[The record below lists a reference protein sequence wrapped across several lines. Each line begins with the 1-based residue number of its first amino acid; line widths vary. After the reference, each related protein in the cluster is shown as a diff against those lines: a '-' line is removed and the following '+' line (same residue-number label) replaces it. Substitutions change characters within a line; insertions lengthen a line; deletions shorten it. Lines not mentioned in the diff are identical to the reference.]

1 MAIAGG
7 SNAAEP
13 WMAREHLSAYS
24 SLVHHPE
31 EQAMT
36 EVVTADAGLLS
47 FVRGPGEGSP
57 LNVLGSPYVVKASA
71 AETGDAFCCIE
82 CTIPPG
88 AGVPPHT
95 HTREHEAFYVLAG
108 EIVVSSVDV
117 RAPTRLGVGA
127 FFFTPRGRQHTF
139 RNESRETARILV
151 ICTPGAG
158 MEAMFTA
165 FNAAGRNS
173 GGPPQPAEIGA
184 IAAQAGVVFG
194 G

>member
-1 MAIAGG
+1 
-7 SNAAEP
+7 
-13 WMAREHLSAYS
+13 MAREHLSAYS

-108 EIVVSSVDV
+108 EIVVSSVE
-117 RAPTRLGVGA
+117 RAPAHFPQREQGDGA
-127 FFFTPRGRQHTF
+127 HSCHLHTWRRHGSNVHRF
-139 RNESRETARILV
+139 QCRRS
-151 ICTPGAG
+151 
-158 MEAMFTA
+158 
-165 FNAAGRNS
+165 
-173 GGPPQPAEIGA
+173 Q
-184 IAAQAGVVFG
+184 
-194 G
+194 

>member
-1 MAIAGG
+1 MSKAATAGT
-7 SNAAEP
+7 E
-13 WMAREHLSAYS
+13 
-24 SLVHHPE
+24 LV
-31 EQAMT
+31 
-36 EVVTADAGLLS
+36 S
-47 FVRGPGEGSP
+47 FVRAPGEGP
-57 LNVLGSPYVVKASA
+57 ALNVMGSPYVVKARA

-117 RAPTRLGVGA
+117 REPTRLGAGA

-139 RNESRETARILV
+139 RNESADVARVLIV
-151 ICTPGAG
+151 CTPGAG

-165 FNAAGRNS
+165 MDAAGRNA
-173 GGPPQPAEIGA
+173 GGSPPPAEIGA
-184 IAAQAGVVFG
+184 IATRAGVVFG

>member
-1 MAIAGG
+1 MTETAIADP
-7 SNAAEP
+7 A
-13 WMAREHLSAYS
+13 
-24 SLVHHPE
+24 LV
-31 EQAMT
+31 
-36 EVVTADAGLLS
+36 S
-47 FVRGPGEGSP
+47 FVRDQDECTS

-108 EIVVSSVDV
+108 QIVVSSAHV
-117 RAPTRLGVGA
+117 REPTRLRAGA
-127 FFFTPRGRQHTF
+127 FFFTPRGCQHTF
-139 RNESRETARILV
+139 RNESGEAARILV

-165 FNAAGRNS
+165 FDAAGRTIE
-173 GGPPQPAEIGA
+173 GPKLHAEIGA
-184 IAAQAGVVFG
+184 IAARAGVVFG

>member
-1 MAIAGG
+1 MTQAAIAD
-7 SNAAEP
+7 AA
-13 WMAREHLSAYS
+13 
-24 SLVHHPE
+24 LV
-31 EQAMT
+31 
-36 EVVTADAGLLS
+36 S
-47 FVRGPGEGSP
+47 FIRGPGEGPP

-108 EIVVSSVDV
+108 EIVVSSADV
-117 RAPTRLGVGA
+117 PDSTRLVAGA

-139 RNESRETARILV
+139 RNESTDVARILIV
-151 ICTPGAG
+151 CTPGAG

-165 FNAAGRNS
+165 MDAAGRDA
-173 GGPPQPAEIGA
+173 GGLPPPAAIGA
-184 IAAQAGVVFG
+184 LAAQAGVVFG
-194 G
+194 

>member
-1 MAIAGG
+1 
-7 SNAAEP
+7 
-13 WMAREHLSAYS
+13 
-24 SLVHHPE
+24 
-31 EQAMT
+31 MT
-36 EVVTADAGLLS
+36 ETAIVS
-47 FVRGPGEGSP
+47 FVRDQGEGTS

-108 EIVVSSVDV
+108 EIVVSSAHV
-117 RAPTRLGVGA
+117 REQTRLRAGA
-127 FFFTPRGRQHTF
+127 FFFTPRGCQHTF
-139 RNESRETARILV
+139 RNDSGEAARILV

-165 FNAAGRNS
+165 FDAAGRTS
-173 GGPPQPAEIGA
+173 EGPKLHAEFGA
-184 IAAQAGVVFG
+184 IAARAGVVFG

>member
-1 MAIAGG
+1 MEKLVMTGAAITD
-7 SNAAEP
+7 AA
-13 WMAREHLSAYS
+13 
-24 SLVHHPE
+24 LV
-31 EQAMT
+31 
-36 EVVTADAGLLS
+36 S
-47 FVRGPGEGSP
+47 FVRDQGQGTP
-57 LNVLGSPYVVKASA
+57 LNVLGNPYLVRASA

-95 HTREHEAFYVLAG
+95 HTREHEAIYVLAG
-108 EIVVSSVDV
+108 EIVVSSAHV
-117 RAPTRLGVGA
+117 REPTRMGTGA
-127 FFFTPRGRQHTF
+127 FFFTPRGCQHTF
-139 RNESRETARILV
+139 RNESGETARILV

-165 FNAAGRNS
+165 FDAAGRAS
-173 GGPPQPAEIGA
+173 DGSKLHAQIGA

>member
-1 MAIAGG
+1 MTG
-7 SNAAEP
+7 STPADRA
-13 WMAREHLSAYS
+13 
-24 SLVHHPE
+24 LV
-31 EQAMT
+31 
-36 EVVTADAGLLS
+36 S
-47 FVRGPGEGSP
+47 FVREQDEGTP

-88 AGVPPHT
+88 SGVPPHT
-95 HTREHEAFYVLAG
+95 HTREHEAFYVLTG
-108 EIVVSSVDV
+108 EIVVSSAHV
-117 RAPTRLGVGA
+117 REPTRLRTGA
-127 FFFTPRGRQHTF
+127 FFFTPRGCQHTF
-139 RNESRETARILV
+139 RNESREVARILV

-165 FNAAGRNS
+165 FDAAGRANA
-173 GGPPQPAEIGA
+173 GPALQAQIGA

>member
-1 MAIAGG
+1 M
-7 SNAAEP
+7 P
-13 WMAREHLSAYS
+13 
-24 SLVHHPE
+24 
-31 EQAMT
+31 QAT
-36 EVVTADAGLLS
+36 LADAALVS
-47 FVRGPGEGSP
+47 FVRGPGEGPP

-71 AETGDAFCCIE
+71 EETGDAFCCIE

-108 EIVVSSVDV
+108 EIVVSSADV
-117 RAPTRLGVGA
+117 RESVRLGAGA

-139 RNESRETARILV
+139 RNESAEVARVLV

-165 FNAAGRNS
+165 MDATGRNAD
-173 GGPPQPAEIGA
+173 GAPAPAEIGA
-184 IAAQAGVVFG
+184 IAARAGVIFG